1 MIKKVFY
8 GSVVLVL
15 VLYFII
21 TFGAALE
28 LYPALGYKIHP
39 LAQFGL
45 AFFNVISNGK
55 YMPLNFLTLI
65 EIVFFF
71 IFALNNAY
79 MGRKSR
85 IFVTIISFSLLFGVL
100 IFGYLQKSYF
110 Q

>member
-21 TFGAALE
+21 TVGAALE
-28 LYPALGYKIHP
+28 LYPALGYKVPPFI
-39 LAQFGL
+39 QFGL
-45 AFFNVISNGK
+45 AYLNVISNGK

-71 IFALNNAY
+71 VFALNNAY

-85 IFVTIISFSLLFGVL
+85 IFITIFSFSLLFGVI
-100 IFGYLQKSYF
+100 IFSYLQKSYF